1 MTETTPAEVK
11 VNIVFK
17 KGSMSPYVKGE
28 FSINE
33 RTVSFASFVWKRKLG
48 TRYEN
53 KSGEELLA
61 F

>member
-1 MTETTPAEVK
+1 MIETTPAEVK

-17 KGSMSPYVKGE
+17 KGSISPYVKGK